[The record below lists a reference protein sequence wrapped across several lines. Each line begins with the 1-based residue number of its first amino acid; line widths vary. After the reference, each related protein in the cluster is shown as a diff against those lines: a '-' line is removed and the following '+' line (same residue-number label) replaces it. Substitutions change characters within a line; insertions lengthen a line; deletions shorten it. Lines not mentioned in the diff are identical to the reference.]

1 MTIEK
6 NSGGIGYKLTY
17 KRHNGSSVLVGS
29 SRIGLINS
37 MIEIIFQEKE
47 EAKNEQDANDLQD
60 HKLGMI

>member
-1 MTIEK
+1 MYIEK
-6 NSGGIGYKLTY
+6 TEAGYKLTY
-17 KRHNGSSVLVGS
+17 PRHNGSTILSGS

-37 MIEIIFQEKE
+37 MVETIFQEKE

>member
-6 NSGGIGYKLTY
+6 TNVGYTLTY
-17 KRHNGSSVLVGS
+17 KRNNGSSILHGS
-29 SRIGLINS
+29 SRIGLIES
-37 MIEIIFQEKE
+37 MVETIFQEKE